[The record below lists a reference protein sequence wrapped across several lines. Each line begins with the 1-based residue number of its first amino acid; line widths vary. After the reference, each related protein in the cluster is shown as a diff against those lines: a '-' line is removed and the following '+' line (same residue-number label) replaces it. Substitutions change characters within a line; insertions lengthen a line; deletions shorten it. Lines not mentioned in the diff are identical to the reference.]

1 MLKKNT
7 HSFAHI
13 PPLNNA
19 IYNKS
24 QVIAVD
30 HPSLLPTFRT
40 CGQLTKTYRHIRDRY
55 RLRVRA
61 SDRGEP
67 PSYADVDVELDVVD
81 RNNKP
86 PIWDKSIYGPIHIR
100 ENVTVGT
107 VVTSVKAR
115 WAILGLENHNVNTRM
130 LFALMRLSLAFSISL
145 MNFDSDFRL
154 CDPQTSDITPI
165 LNN

>member
-1 MLKKNT
+1 ML
-7 HSFAHI
+7 
-13 PPLNNA
+13 
-19 IYNKS
+19 
-24 QVIAVD
+24 Q
-30 HPSLLPTFRT
+30 
-40 CGQLTKTYRHIRDRY
+40 RDRY

-61 SDRGEP
+61 SDRGDP

-115 WAILGLENHNVNTRM
+115 FVF
-130 LFALMRLSLAFSISL
+130 LFYFAKVKLTLFE
-145 MNFDSDFRL
+145 F
-154 CDPQTSDITPI
+154 
-165 LNN
+165 

>member
-1 MLKKNT
+1 MKQKQKKNT
-7 HSFAHI
+7 EKGCYPVKF
-13 PPLNNA
+13 
-19 IYNKS
+19 KS
-24 QVIAVD
+24 QNPKSFEIPITISCLFVGPNKTLHGERIHVI
-30 HPSLLPTFRT
+30 P
-40 CGQLTKTYRHIRDRY
+40 KKRDRY

-115 WAILGLENHNVNTRM
+115 HI
-130 LFALMRLSLAFSISL
+130 FAMSKW
-145 MNFDSDFRL
+145 
-154 CDPQTSDITPI
+154 
-165 LNN
+165 LNLRSSYLKKTKKE